1 MKQASV
7 KDILALVNEFAPF
20 QTAEPDD
27 NVGLLI
33 GHPDAQV
40 DTVLVALDLTMGA
53 ALEAERVGAQLILTH
68 HPVMFRGRKH
78 MRTDDAEG
86 ALIAQMLKSGVA
98 MIAAHTNFDAARG
111 GVSEILAEEAFVK
124 NLSPLRDGL
133 VTIGDYRGTLRE
145 LEWRVRERINPHAR
159 VYGADRPLSRVAA
172 CGGAGSEFWT
182 YAQQAGADCYL
193 LGEIRHHDAL
203 AAVQMGMA
211 VIDAGH
217 YETEHLS
224 VKALANGLQTRAD
237 AVQYKLR
244 VIESEFHPFL

>member
-1 MKQASV
+1 MNRATV

-20 QTAEPDD
+20 DTAEPDD

-33 GHPDAQV
+33 GHPDAEV
-40 DTVLVALDLTMGA
+40 DTVLVALDLTLGA
-53 ALEAERVGAQLILTH
+53 ALEAKEKGAQLILTH

-78 MRTDDAEG
+78 LRTDDAEG
-86 ALIAQMLKSGVA
+86 ALIAEMLKNGTA

-111 GVSEILAEEAFVK
+111 GVSEILAEEVSVR
-124 NLSPLRDGL
+124 NLTPLRDGL
-133 VTIGDYRGTLRE
+133 VTIGDYEGTLRD

-159 VYGADRPLSRVAA
+159 VYGADRQLKRVAA

-182 YAQQAGADCYL
+182 FAEAAGADCYL

-224 VKALANGLQTRAD
+224 VKALAHGLQTRAN
-237 AVQYKLR
+237 AVQYKLC
-244 VIESEFHPFL
+244 VMESEFHPFV